1 MSQTDRIPIT
11 MAPTVIEIRTPQC
24 HACAAMEP
32 HLRAVAEQHAG
43 TVDFIQVDASVDP
56 GTAADLGVRGT
67 PTLVGFRDGVEVAR
81 TVGRLSSSELDALF
95 TSIADGTD
103 LPRLGMREAA
113 FRLVA
118 GLCVVTVGVFAGPA
132 WPLVAI
138 GAIVTGW
145 GGLTWLRTR

>member
-11 MAPTVIEIRTPQC
+11 TAPSIVEIRTPQC

-32 HLRAVAEQHAG
+32 HLQAVAEQHAG
-43 TVDFIQVDASVDP
+43 SVEFIQIDASVDP

-67 PTLVGFRDGVEVAR
+67 PTLIGFRDGVEVVR
-81 TVGRLSSSELDALF
+81 TVGRLSSSELDGLF
-95 TSIADGTD
+95 TSVAHGTAP
-103 LPRLGMREAA
+103 PRLGMRDAVI
-113 FRLVA
+113 RIVA
-118 GLCVVTVGVFAGPA
+118 GVGVAAVGLLAGPA

-145 GGLTWLRTR
+145 GGVTWVRTR